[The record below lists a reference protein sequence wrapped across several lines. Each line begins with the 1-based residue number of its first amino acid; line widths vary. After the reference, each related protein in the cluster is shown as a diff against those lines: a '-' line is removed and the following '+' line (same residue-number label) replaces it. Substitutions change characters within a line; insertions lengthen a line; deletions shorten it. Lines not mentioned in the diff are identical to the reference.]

1 MVTICNSEFCYKRCA
16 IHNTHAFR
24 TRMYNVARAF
34 WHIIYMHVGIVHSS
48 MLCAHMSCW
57 HVMYDDISCMHVGI
71 LQMHADIG
79 HVVHA

>member
-1 MVTICNSEFCYKRCA
+1 
-16 IHNTHAFR
+16 
-24 TRMYNVARAF
+24 
-34 WHIIYMHVGIVHSS
+34 MHVGILHSS